1 MDFSWINSFSNEL
14 LRGLGI
20 TLKLLALSGA
30 CGFALAV
37 VVGLGRVS
45 RNPLIRAPMQFY
57 ISVFRG
63 TPLLVQIYILYYGVG
78 SLFAAYPPIRGSFL
92 WPYLREGF
100 WYVALALTLSV
111 GAYVGE
117 VLRGGLRAVPK
128 GELEAAR
135 AYGMGYWLTLRRV
148 WLPRALEL
156 VRPTL
161 VGECV
166 LLLKA
171 TALASTVAVTDLLGA
186 ANLVR
191 AQTLKVYEPLL
202 AVAVIYIILAF
213 VIEHLC
219 ARLGQPSQSRAPQ
232 RQA

>member
-1 MDFSWINSFSNEL
+1 MDFSWVNSFAGEL
-14 LRGLGI
+14 LHGLGI
-20 TLKLLALSGA
+20 TLKLLVLSGVF
-30 CGFALAV
+30 GFILAV
-37 VVGLGRVS
+37 LVALGRLS
-45 RNPLIRAPMQFY
+45 HNPLISAPLRAFT
-57 ISVFRG
+57 SVFRG

-78 SLFAAYPPIRGSFL
+78 SLFASYPPIRGSFL
-92 WPYLREGF
+92 WPYLRDGF
-100 WYVALALTLSV
+100 WYVALALILCV

-135 AYGMGYWLTLRRV
+135 AYGMKRFMVLRRV
-148 WLPRALEL
+148 WLPRALQL
-156 VRPTL
+156 SRPTL

-191 AQTLKVYEPLL
+191 AQTLRVYEPLL
-202 AVAVIYIILAF
+202 AVALIYIVLAF
-213 VIEHLC
+213 VIEYGC
-219 ARLGQPSQSRAPQ
+219 SRLGKVPQ
-232 RQA
+232 RTA

>member
-1 MDFSWINSFSNEL
+1 MDFSWINSFSAEL
-14 LRGLGI
+14 VRGLGI
-20 TLKLLALSGA
+20 TLKLLALSGV

-117 VLRGGLRAVPK
+117 VLRGGLRAVPR

-135 AYGMGYWLTLRRV
+135 AYGMGHWLTLRRV

-219 ARLGQPSQSRAPQ
+219 ARLGKVPQ

>member
-1 MDFSWINSFSNEL
+1 MDFSWINGFSNEL

-219 ARLGQPSQSRAPQ
+219 ARLGQPSPSRAPQ

>member
-1 MDFSWINSFSNEL
+1 MDFSWINGFSTEL

-20 TLKLLALSGA
+20 TLKLLLLSGI

-37 VVGLGRVS
+37 VVGLGRAS

-117 VLRGGLRAVPK
+117 VLRGGLRAVPR

-202 AVAVIYIILAF
+202 AVALIYIILAF
-213 VIEHLC
+213 AIEHLC
-219 ARLGQPSQSRAPQ
+219 ARLSNPERNRAPQ

>member
-1 MDFSWINSFSNEL
+1 MDFSWINGFSTEL
-14 LRGLGI
+14 VRGLGI
-20 TLKLLALSGA
+20 TLKLLLLSGI

-37 VVGLGRVS
+37 LVGLGRAS

-63 TPLLVQIYILYYGVG
+63 TPLLVQIYVLYYGVG

-117 VLRGGLRAVPK
+117 VLRGGLRAVPR

-135 AYGMGYWLTLRRV
+135 AYGMGHWLTLRRV

-202 AVAVIYIILAF
+202 AVALIYIVLAF

-219 ARLGQPSQSRAPQ
+219 NRLGATPHKQAPQ

>member
-1 MDFSWINSFSNEL
+1 MNWSLMIESIPAL
-14 LRGLGI
+14 LYGALVTVQLLVL
-20 TLKLLALSGA
+20 TLLFGGLLALP
-30 CGFALAV
+30 
-37 VVGLGRVS
+37 LGIVAANGRKAFRLPV
-45 RNPLIRAPMQFY
+45 MGY
-57 ISVFRG
+57 ITFFRG
-63 TPLLVQIYILYYGVG
+63 TPLLVQIFLVYYG
-78 SLFAAYPPIRGSFL
+78 LAQFPFIRASFL

-100 WYVALALTLSV
+100 WYVALALILCV

-117 VLRGGLRAVPK
+117 VLRGALRAVPR

-135 AYGMGYWLTLRRV
+135 AFGMKRLMVLRRV

-156 VRPTL
+156 VKPTL
-161 VGECV
+161 VGETV

-191 AQTLKVYEPLL
+191 AQTLRVYEPLL
-202 AVAVIYIILAF
+202 AVAVIYLVLAF
-213 VIEHLC
+213 VIEH
-219 ARLGQPSQSRAPQ
+219 GFSRWGKVPQ

>member
-1 MDFSWINSFSNEL
+1 MDFSWINGFSAEL

-20 TLKLLALSGA
+20 TLKLLLLSGV

-37 VVGLGRVS
+37 VVGLGRAS

-117 VLRGGLRAVPK
+117 VLRGGLRAVPR

-202 AVAVIYIILAF
+202 AVALIYIVLAF

-219 ARLGQPSQSRAPQ
+219 ARLGNASQTQRPQ

>member
-1 MDFSWINSFSNEL
+1 MDFSWINGFSTEL

-20 TLKLLALSGA
+20 TLKLLLLSGI

-37 VVGLGRVS
+37 VVGLGRAS

-117 VLRGGLRAVPK
+117 VLRGGLRAVPR

-135 AYGMGYWLTLRRV
+135 AHGMGYWLTLRRV

-202 AVAVIYIILAF
+202 AVALIYIILAF
-213 VIEHLC
+213 AIEHLC
-219 ARLGQPSQSRAPQ
+219 ARLGNPERNRAPQ

>member
-1 MDFSWINSFSNEL
+1 MDFSWINGFSNEL

-219 ARLGQPSQSRAPQ
+219 ARLGQPLPSRAPQ

>member
-1 MDFSWINSFSNEL
+1 MDFSWLDGFIGEL
-14 LRGLGI
+14 SRGVLLTVQLLLVSAVFGF
-20 TLKLLALSGA
+20 LLAVA
-30 CGFALAV
+30 VALAR
-37 VVGLGRVS
+37 LA
-45 RNPLIRAPMQFY
+45 RNPLLTGAARFY
-57 ISVFRG
+57 TSVLRG
-63 TPLLVQIYILYYGVG
+63 TPLLVQIYILYYGLG
-78 SLFAAYPPIRGSFL
+78 SVFASFPLIRHSLL

-117 VLRGGLRAVPK
+117 VLRGGLRAVPR

-135 AYGMGYWLTLRRV
+135 AYGMRPGQVLRRV
-148 WLPRALEL
+148 WMPRALQML
-156 VRPTL
+156 RPAL
-161 VGECV
+161 AGESV
-166 LLLKA
+166 MLLKS

-202 AVAVIYIILAF
+202 VVAVVYIVLAF
-213 VIEHLC
+213 LIEQGF
-219 ARLGQPSQSRAPQ
+219 ARIGRTPQ

>member
-1 MDFSWINSFSNEL
+1 MDFSWINGFSTEL

-20 TLKLLALSGA
+20 TLKLLLLSGI

-37 VVGLGRVS
+37 VVGPGRAS

-117 VLRGGLRAVPK
+117 VLRGGLRAVPR

-202 AVAVIYIILAF
+202 AVALIYIILAF
-213 VIEHLC
+213 AIEHLC
-219 ARLGQPSQSRAPQ
+219 ARLGNPERNRAPQ

>member
-1 MDFSWINSFSNEL
+1 MDFSWLDGFIGEL
-14 LRGLGI
+14 SRGVLLTVQLLLVSAVFGF
-20 TLKLLALSGA
+20 LLAVA
-30 CGFALAV
+30 VALAR
-37 VVGLGRVS
+37 LA
-45 RNPLIRAPMQFY
+45 RNPLLAGTARFY
-57 ISVFRG
+57 TSVLRG
-63 TPLLVQIYILYYGVG
+63 TPLLVQIYILYYGLG
-78 SLFAAYPPIRGSFL
+78 SVFASFPLIRHSLL

-117 VLRGGLRAVPK
+117 VLRGGLRAVPR

-135 AYGMGYWLTLRRV
+135 AYGMRPAQVLRRV
-148 WLPRALEL
+148 WMPRALQML
-156 VRPTL
+156 RPAL
-161 VGECV
+161 AGESV
-166 LLLKA
+166 MLLKS

-202 AVAVIYIILAF
+202 VVAVVYIVLAF
-213 VIEHLC
+213 LIEQGF
-219 ARLGQPSQSRAPQ
+219 ARLGRTPQ

>member
-1 MDFSWINSFSNEL
+1 MDFSWINGFSTEL
-14 LRGLGI
+14 VRGLGI

-30 CGFALAV
+30 CGFVLAV
-37 VVGLGRVS
+37 LVGLGRVA
-45 RNPLIRAPMQFY
+45 RNPLVSAPMRFY

-92 WPYLREGF
+92 WSYLREGF

-117 VLRGGLRAVPK
+117 VLRGGLRAVPR

-135 AYGMGYWLTLRRV
+135 AYGMGHWLTLRRV

-202 AVAVIYIILAF
+202 AVALIYIVLAF

-219 ARLGQPSQSRAPQ
+219 GRLGATPHKQAPQ

>member
-1 MDFSWINSFSNEL
+1 MDFSWINSFSAEL
-14 LRGLGI
+14 VRGLGI

-117 VLRGGLRAVPK
+117 VLRGGLRAVPR

-135 AYGMGYWLTLRRV
+135 AYGMGHWLTLRRV

-202 AVAVIYIILAF
+202 AVALIYIVLAF

-219 ARLGQPSQSRAPQ
+219 ARLGGASQNQRPQ

>member
-1 MDFSWINSFSNEL
+1 M
-14 LRGLGI
+14 
-20 TLKLLALSGA
+20 
-30 CGFALAV
+30 FA
-37 VVGLGRVS
+37 S
-45 RNPLIRAPMQFY
+45 YPL
-57 ISVFRG
+57 
-63 TPLLVQIYILYYGVG
+63 
-78 SLFAAYPPIRGSFL
+78 IRGSFL

-100 WYVALALTLSV
+100 WYVALALILCV

-117 VLRGGLRAVPK
+117 VLRGALRAVPR

-135 AYGMGYWLTLRRV
+135 AFGMKRLMVLRRV

-156 VRPTL
+156 VKPTL
-161 VGECV
+161 VGETV

-191 AQTLKVYEPLL
+191 AQTLRVYEPLL
-202 AVAVIYIILAF
+202 AVAVIYIVLAF
-213 VIEHLC
+213 VIEHVF
-219 ARLGQPSQSRAPQ
+219 SRWGKVPQ

>member
-1 MDFSWINSFSNEL
+1 MDFSWINSFSAEL
-14 LRGLGI
+14 LRGLGT
-20 TLKLLALSGA
+20 TLKLLLLSGV

-45 RNPLIRAPMQFY
+45 RNPLLRVPMQSY

-117 VLRGGLRAVPK
+117 VLRGGLRAVPR

-202 AVAVIYIILAF
+202 AVALIYIVLAF

-219 ARLGQPSQSRAPQ
+219 ARLGNASQTQRPQ